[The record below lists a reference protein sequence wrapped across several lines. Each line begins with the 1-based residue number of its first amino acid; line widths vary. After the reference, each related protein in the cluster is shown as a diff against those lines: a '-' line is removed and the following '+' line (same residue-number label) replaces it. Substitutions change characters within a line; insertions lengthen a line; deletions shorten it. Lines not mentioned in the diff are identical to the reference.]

1 MNGEEN
7 TYMVIS
13 GRVHNGVVVLEGGLT
28 LPEGMQV
35 TVSYSAAPSAE
46 SVQQKRRVR
55 LPLVSSSHPGTLDLT
70 GERIAEL
77 LDEDDVPA

>member
-1 MNGEEN
+1 
-7 TYMVIS
+7 MVIS

-35 TVSYSAAPSAE
+35 IISCPAAS
-46 SVQQKRRVR
+46 STDSNRRKRRVN
-55 LPLVSSSHPGTLDLT
+55 LPLVSSNHPGTLDLT
-70 GERIAEL
+70 AERVAEL

>member
-1 MNGEEN
+1 
-7 TYMVIS
+7 MVIS

-35 TVSYSAAPSAE
+35 TVSCPAASNTEPNR
-46 SVQQKRRVR
+46 QKRRVN
-55 LPLVSSSHPGTLDLT
+55 LPLVSSSRPGTLDLT
-70 GERIAEL
+70 AERVAEL